1 MPDIHF
7 IEEGDSS
14 PMYDLII
21 GLETLV
27 QWKAILNLYD
37 NILTIDHVALP
48 MQDLHSLDDPKLLNN
63 IYTESTEPSVSRVTS
78 VPDVPQRAIRSTIF
92 QRVTRHFSDR

>member
-1 MPDIHF
+1 MFSTSKTTSRIPDIHF
-7 IEEGDSS
+7 IEEGDPS

-27 QWKAILNLYD
+27 NWKAILNFYD
-37 NILTIDHVALP
+37 KTLTIEHVALP

-63 IYTESTEPSVSRVTS
+63 LHTQGTKP
-78 VPDVPQRAIRSTIF
+78 
-92 QRVTRHFSDR
+92 

>member
-1 MPDIHF
+1 MSLMPDIHF
-7 IEEGDSS
+7 IEEGSPS

-27 QWKAILNLYD
+27 KWKAILNFHD
-37 NILTIDHVALP
+37 KTLTIDHVALP

-63 IYTESTEPSVSRVTS
+63 IYTESTEPSVSCVATNRVTQILDAKYEKANL
-78 VPDVPQRAIRSTIF
+78 P
-92 QRVTRHFSDR
+92 